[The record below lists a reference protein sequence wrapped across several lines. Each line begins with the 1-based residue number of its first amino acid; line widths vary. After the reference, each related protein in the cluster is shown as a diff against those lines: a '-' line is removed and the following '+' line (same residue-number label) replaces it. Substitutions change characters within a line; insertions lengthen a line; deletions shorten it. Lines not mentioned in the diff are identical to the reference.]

1 MQRSIFSSA
10 ICFSSSSSDVSKKGK
25 DNKTPDSLEADNPNR
40 RFLQCPGS
48 VTVNHLKKFIIT
60 KYGLDEKF
68 VVDVIYRDD
77 LLAEDNS
84 LIDVAYSYNW
94 RKVKLSPS
102 RPNSHLWL
110 PPFPSNS
117 FLLPPLDR
125 HHKPQKPSRHFLFSV
140 NKDFSAS
147 MVHPHPNHGK
157 DPNPM
162 SSRHIKE
169 YVINLFFVA
178 DQSDAVLLQNLP
190 KDKSADS

>member
-1 MQRSIFSSA
+1 M
-10 ICFSSSSSDVSKKGK
+10 SKNGK
-25 DNKTPDSLEADNPNR
+25 DNKSNGAPDSLEADNPNR

-60 KYGLDEKF
+60 KYGLDDKF

-94 RKVKLSPS
+94 RKVETH
-102 RPNSHLWL
+102 PNSHLWWF

-125 HHKPQKPSRHFLFSV
+125 HHSRSGRSQAVISFSLSI
-140 NKDFSAS
+140 KTS
-147 MVHPHPNHGK
+147 MVEIFIN
-157 DPNPM
+157 
-162 SSRHIKE
+162 
-169 YVINLFFVA
+169 VIPVA
-178 DQSDAVLLQNLP
+178 DQSDAILLQNLP